1 MSTEAPKRTSRKG
14 IPNHPVEFRRKL
26 AKLACEPGVSVARL
40 AMEHGV
46 NTNLLFK
53 WRRASL
59 CGWAARSC
67 CRFRCVAQHAQHQPQ
82 RALVGRALDPHTSV
96 TDVDLYGAHR
106 GSADHRRRRHGRSR
120 SLDLWRWRFQCDRQ
134 KSHRIV
140 FAGTQRATP
149 FE

>member
-53 WRRASL
+53 WRRAL
-59 CGWAARSC
+59 RAGEYDPVGLLPVTVEAPAPQIERPTATVTPTPVIGAAAMGAIEINVGNTRVRIEGSPNQATL
-67 CRFRCVAQHAQHQPQ
+67 R
-82 RALVGRALDPHTSV
+82 LVLRMLSV
-96 TDVDLYGAHR
+96 TPE
-106 GSADHRRRRHGRSR
+106 SA
-120 SLDLWRWRFQCDRQ
+120 
-134 KSHRIV
+134 
-140 FAGTQRATP
+140 A
-149 FE
+149 

>member
-53 WRRASL
+53 WRRALRAGEYDSVGFL
-59 CGWAARSC
+59 PVTLEAPAPQIERPTATVAPTPEIGAAAMGAIEINVGNTRVRIEGSPNEGTL
-67 CRFRCVAQHAQHQPQ
+67 R
-82 RALVGRALDPHTSV
+82 LVLRMLRNTPE
-96 TDVDLYGAHR
+96 
-106 GSADHRRRRHGRSR
+106 SA
-120 SLDLWRWRFQCDRQ
+120 
-134 KSHRIV
+134 
-140 FAGTQRATP
+140 A
-149 FE
+149 